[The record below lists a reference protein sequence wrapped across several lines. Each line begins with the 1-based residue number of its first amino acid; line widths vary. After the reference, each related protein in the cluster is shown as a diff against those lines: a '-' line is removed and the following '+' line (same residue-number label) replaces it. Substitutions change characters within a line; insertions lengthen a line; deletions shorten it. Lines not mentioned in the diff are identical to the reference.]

1 MSARSV
7 KVIIVNT
14 TDQVLTLRS
23 SELDHGVW
31 VQQPPATIDP
41 HSSGTFEADSDGIL
55 TGVAG
60 TVVYNIGTGQNQS
73 VSLYFD
79 NPYVGSDSFIPTV
92 TPNTAYSCAVT
103 TSGGNDAQVT
113 LTLAAL

>member
-7 KVIIVNT
+7 KATVVNT

-23 SELDHGVW
+23 SELGHGVW
-31 VQQPPATIDP
+31 VQQPPATIEP

-55 TGVAG
+55 TGVEGNVA
-60 TVVYNIGTGQNQS
+60 YNIGKGQNQS

-79 NPYVGSDSFIPTV
+79 NPYVGTDSFTATV
-92 TPNTAYSCAVT
+92 TPPTAYSCAVT
-103 TSGGNDAQVT
+103 SSGGNDAQVT
-113 LTLAAL
+113 YTLAAL